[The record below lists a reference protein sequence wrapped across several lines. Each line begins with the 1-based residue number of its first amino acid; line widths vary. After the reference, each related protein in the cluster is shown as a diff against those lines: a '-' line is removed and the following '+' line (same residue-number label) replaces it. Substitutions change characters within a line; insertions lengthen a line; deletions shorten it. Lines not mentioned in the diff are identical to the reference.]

1 MESDTGRTMMQDR
14 LILQQRRK
22 KVSFIYLVVIAAI
35 GGVAVALQAQLMG
48 NIDKHVGTLESVFV
62 TYGGGGFII
71 GIIMILLRGG
81 NLSGLSQ
88 IPWYTLL
95 SGPMGLVLIAA
106 IGFSVPRLGLVPAF
120 TILVA
125 AQFVTAAVIDQF
137 GLFGADIRQITL
149 SRVTGILVILL
160 GIWLAM
166 R

>member
-1 MESDTGRTMMQDR
+1 MN
-14 LILQQRRK
+14 
-22 KVSFIYLVVIAAI
+22 FIYLVIIAAV
-35 GGVAVALQAQLMG
+35 GGIAVAVQGQLMG
-48 NIDKHVGTLESVFV
+48 SIDKQVGTLESVFV

-71 GIIMILLRGG
+71 GIIMILLRGA

-95 SGPMGLVLIAA
+95 AGPMGLVLIAA
-106 IGFSVPRLGLVPAF
+106 IGYSVPRLGLVPAF

-125 AQFVTAAVIDQF
+125 AQFMAAALIDQF
-137 GLFGADIRQITL
+137 GLFGAEIRQISL
-149 SRVTGILVILL
+149 SRVSGMLVMLL

>member
-1 MESDTGRTMMQDR
+1 M
-14 LILQQRRK
+14 
-22 KVSFIYLVVIAAI
+22 SFLYLVIIAAV
-35 GGVAVALQAQLMG
+35 GGIAVAVQGQLMG
-48 NIDKHVGTLESVFV
+48 NIDRHVGTLESVFV

-106 IGFSVPRLGLVPAF
+106 IGYSVPRLGLVPAF

-125 AQFVTAAVIDQF
+125 AQFMAAALIDQF
-137 GLFGADIRQITL
+137 GLFGAEIRQISL
-149 SRVTGILVILL
+149 SRVTGMLVMLL

>member
-1 MESDTGRTMMQDR
+1 M
-14 LILQQRRK
+14 
-22 KVSFIYLVVIAAI
+22 SFLYLVIIAAV
-35 GGVAVALQAQLMG
+35 GGIAVAVQGQLMG
-48 NIDKHVGTLESVFV
+48 SIDRHVGTLESVFV

-106 IGFSVPRLGLVPAF
+106 IGYSVPRLGLVPAF

-125 AQFVTAAVIDQF
+125 AQFMAAALIDQF

-149 SRVTGILVILL
+149 SRVTGMLVILF